1 MPKMGSPLGPGIGI
15 CPIWV
20 LVFLHATPPLGIIVR
35 NPMEKSEIRITTKK
49 RLLRRFSVPVAMTGS
64 VNIHQVLSKD
74 IVEGNPIVLDRGVK
88 TEDDRGREL
97 EPRGS

>member
-35 NPMEKSEIRITTKK
+35 NPMEKSAIRITTK
-49 RLLRRFSVPVAMTGS
+49 RLLRRFSVPVAMAGS

-74 IVEGNPIVLDRGVK
+74 IVEGNPILVK